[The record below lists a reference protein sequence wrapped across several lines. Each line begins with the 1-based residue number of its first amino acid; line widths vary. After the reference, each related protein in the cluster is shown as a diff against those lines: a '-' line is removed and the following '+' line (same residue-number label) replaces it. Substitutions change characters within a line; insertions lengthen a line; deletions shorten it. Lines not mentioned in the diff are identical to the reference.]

1 MKMLYQKDYEEVR
14 VWMHRNA
21 RALELAVWKYFFE
34 NGPKEEIVSA
44 LAFYQNED
52 GGFGNCVEPDCWN
65 GESSPYAT
73 MTVIGLLRQI
83 AWIEEAGS
91 GHPLVEG
98 IFRYLE
104 SGKHSDENGWY
115 FVIPSN
121 DTYPRAPWMTY
132 SEQTNEEQSMG
143 VTAALCAFVLRY
155 GNQESALYGRAV
167 GYAKKILNKL
177 SDTEDFGEMGAGG
190 ASLLLAD
197 ILAGGL
203 SGLFAP
209 LDPGQLL
216 EGMAVVANRTMERN
230 PEKWAE
236 YTPRPSEFIPSPD
249 SPLYR
254 GNEDII
260 ATELDYLVETRNPG
274 GVWDIT
280 WSWFALGE
288 TYPKEF
294 AISENW
300 WKANKAI
307 EKLNFLRNFGRIG

>member
-1 MKMLYQKDYEEVR
+1 M
-14 VWMHRNA
+14 
-21 RALELAVWKYFFE
+21 
-34 NGPKEEIVSA
+34 
-44 LAFYQNED
+44 
-52 GGFGNCVEPDCWN
+52 
-65 GESSPYAT
+65 
-73 MTVIGLLRQI
+73 
-83 AWIEEAGS
+83 
-91 GHPLVEG
+91 EG

-104 SGKHSDENGWY
+104 SGKHCDENGWY

-121 DTYPRAPWMTY
+121 DAYPRAPWMTY

-155 GNQESALYGRAV
+155 GNQESALYGRAA

-216 EGMAVVANRTMERN
+216 EEMAAVANRSMERN

-280 WSWFALGE
+280 WSWFALGD

-307 EKLNFLRNFGRIG
+307 EKLNFLRDFGRIG